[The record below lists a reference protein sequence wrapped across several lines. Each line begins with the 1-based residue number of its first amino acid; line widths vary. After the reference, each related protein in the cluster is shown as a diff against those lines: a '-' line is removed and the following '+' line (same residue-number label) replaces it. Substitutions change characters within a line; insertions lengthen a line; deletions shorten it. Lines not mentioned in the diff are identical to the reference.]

1 MLSAALYQKDL
12 KLNLSHS
19 EQLSYSTIRIEC
31 QYTDGNS
38 GTGTGYFFNLKED
51 ETTKT
56 HIPVVITNKHVVKN
70 SKQIRF
76 LFTKANSSSEPLDQE
91 HFDIFF
97 DSSSFPI
104 FNHPETDVDLCA
116 IPIQPFIE
124 EAKHRGENLFYIPLN
139 KSILPT
145 KEQIENFSAMEEII
159 MIGYPNGIWDSKNN
173 KPIFRKGVTATH
185 PNFDYN
191 GKKEFLIDAACFPG
205 SSGSP
210 VFIFNEGGYRDKKGN
225 TYMGQSRIIL
235 LGTLYAGPQQ
245 TTTGEIQVIDVPT
258 SQKAISVSNIPI
270 NLGLIIR
277 SERIIEL
284 EKLIN

>member
-1 MLSAALYQKDL
+1 
-12 KLNLSHS
+12 LNLSHS

-51 ETTKT
+51 EATKI
-56 HIPVVITNKHVVKN
+56 HVPVVITNKHVVKN
-70 SKQIRF
+70 SKQIRL
-76 LFTKANSSSEPLDQE
+76 LFTKANSSNEPLDKE

-104 FNHPETDVDLCA
+104 FKHPEADVDLCA

-124 EAKHRGENLFYIPLN
+124 EANRRKEKLFFIPIN

-159 MIGYPNGIWDSKNN
+159 MIGYPNGIWDSQNN

-210 VFIFNEGGYRDKKGN
+210 VFIFNEGGYMDKKGN
-225 TYMGQSRIIL
+225 INMGQSRIIL

-245 TTTGEIQVIDVPT
+245 TTTGEIQVINVPT

-277 SERIIEL
+277 SERIMEL
-284 EKLIN
+284 DKLIN

>member
-1 MLSAALYQKDL
+1 M
-12 KLNLSHS
+12 NLSHS

-31 QYTDGNS
+31 HYTDGSS

-51 ETTKT
+51 EATNTYV
-56 HIPVVITNKHVVKN
+56 PVVITNKHVIKN
-70 SKQIRF
+70 SKQIRL
-76 LFTKANSSSEPLDQE
+76 LFTKSNSSNEPLDQE

-97 DSSSFPI
+97 DSSSFPV

-124 EAKHRGENLFYIPLN
+124 EANKRKEKLFYIPIN

-145 KEQIENFSAMEEII
+145 KEQIENFTAMEEII
-159 MIGYPNGIWDSKNN
+159 MIGYPNGIWDNKNN

-210 VFIFNEGGYRDKKGN
+210 VFIFNEGGYMDKKGN
-225 TYMGQSRIIL
+225 INMGQSRIIL

-245 TTTGEIQVIDVPT
+245 TTTGEIRVIDVPT

>member
-1 MLSAALYQKDL
+1 
-12 KLNLSHS
+12 LNLSHS

-31 QYTDGNS
+31 QYIDGSS
-38 GTGTGYFFNLKED
+38 GTGTGYFFLLKED
-51 ETTKT
+51 EAAKT
-56 HIPVVITNKHVVKN
+56 HVPVVITNKHVVKN

-76 LFTKANSSSEPLDQE
+76 LFTKANSSNEPLDQE

-104 FNHPETDVDLCA
+104 FNHPEIDVDLCA

-124 EAKHRGENLFYIPLN
+124 EAKNRGEMLFYIPLN

-245 TTTGEIQVIDVPT
+245 TTTGEIRVVDVPT

-270 NLGLIIR
+270 NLGLIIK

>member
-1 MLSAALYQKDL
+1 M
-12 KLNLSHS
+12 NLSHS

-31 QYTDGNS
+31 HYTDGSS

-51 ETTKT
+51 EATNTYV
-56 HIPVVITNKHVVKN
+56 PVVITNKHVIKN
-70 SKQIRF
+70 SKQIRL
-76 LFTKANSSSEPLDQE
+76 LFTKSNSSNEPLDQE

-97 DSSSFPI
+97 DSSSFPV

-124 EAKHRGENLFYIPLN
+124 EANKRKEKLFYIPIN

-145 KEQIENFSAMEEII
+145 KEQIENFTAMEEII

-210 VFIFNEGGYRDKKGN
+210 VFIFNEGGYMDKKGN
-225 TYMGQSRIIL
+225 INMGQSRIIL

-245 TTTGEIQVIDVPT
+245 TTTGEIRVIDVPT

>member
-1 MLSAALYQKDL
+1 M
-12 KLNLSHS
+12 NLSHS

-31 QYTDGNS
+31 QYIDGSS
-38 GTGTGYFFNLKED
+38 GTGTGYFFLLKED
-51 ETTKT
+51 EAAKT
-56 HIPVVITNKHVVKN
+56 HVPVVITNKHVVKN
-70 SKQIRF
+70 SKKIRF
-76 LFTKANSSSEPLDQE
+76 LFTKANSSNEPLDQE

-97 DSSSFPI
+97 DSSNFPI
-104 FNHPETDVDLCA
+104 FNHPEVDVDLCA

-124 EAKHRGENLFYIPLN
+124 EAKNRGEMLFYIPLN

-145 KEQIENFSAMEEII
+145 KEQVENFSAMEEII

-173 KPIFRKGVTATH
+173 KPIFRNGVTATH
-185 PNFDYN
+185 PNIDYN

-245 TTTGEIQVIDVPT
+245 TTTGEIQVVDVPT

-270 NLGLIIR
+270 NLGLIIK

>member
-1 MLSAALYQKDL
+1 M
-12 KLNLSHS
+12 NLSHS

-31 QYTDGNS
+31 QYIDGSS
-38 GTGTGYFFNLKED
+38 GTGTGYFFLLKED
-51 ETTKT
+51 EAAKT
-56 HIPVVITNKHVVKN
+56 HVPVVITNKHVVKN

-76 LFTKANSSSEPLDQE
+76 LFTKANSSNEPLDQE

-97 DSSSFPI
+97 DSPSFPI
-104 FNHPETDVDLCA
+104 FNHPEIDVDLCA

-124 EAKHRGENLFYIPLN
+124 EAKNRDEMLFYIPLN

-159 MIGYPNGIWDSKNN
+159 MIGYPNGIWDTKNN

-225 TYMGQSRIIL
+225 TYIGQSRIIL

-245 TTTGEIQVIDVPT
+245 TTTGEIRVIDVPT

-270 NLGLIIR
+270 NLGLIIK

>member
-1 MLSAALYQKDL
+1 L
-12 KLNLSHS
+12 KLSHS

-31 QYTDGNS
+31 QYADGSS
-38 GTGTGYFFNLKED
+38 GTGTGYFFLLKED
-51 ETTKT
+51 EKTNT
-56 HIPVVITNKHVVKN
+56 HIPVVITNKHVIKN

-76 LFTKANSSSEPLDQE
+76 LFTKANNSNEPLDQD

-97 DSSSFPI
+97 DSSTFPI
-104 FNHPETDVDLCA
+104 FNHPEDDVDLCA

-124 EAKHRGENLFYIPLN
+124 EAHKRDEKLFYIPIN

-145 KEQIENFSAMEEII
+145 KEQIKDFSAMEDII

-210 VFIFNEGGYRDKKGN
+210 VFIFNEGGYMDKNGN
-225 TYMGQSRIIL
+225 LNMGKSRIIL

-245 TTTGEIQVIDVPT
+245 TTTGEIKVINVPT
-258 SQKAISVSNIPI
+258 SQKAISVSSIPI
-270 NLGLIIR
+270 NLGLIIK
-277 SERIIEL
+277 SERILEL
-284 EKLIN
+284 EKLI